1 MVCWRKRL
9 IFRQYIFNKTHKYG
23 IKLFGWL
30 SQRLYMINKNIFLT
44 INNKMIIIENMCI
57 KFAKKLLNGG
67 HIIYI

>member
-9 IFRQYIFNKTHKYG
+9 IFGQYIFNKTHKYG

-57 KFAKKLLNGG
+57 KFAKKLLNEG